1 MKVDLDPA
9 DCLGPTFF
17 INSDHASVVECLAKL
32 DVGKLSAREKAV
44 RIFEFVRDKIEYEFR
59 AKLEREKYVASG
71 ILRDR
76 RGFCVQKAVVQC
88 ALGRA
93 AGIPTALVMVSL
105 RDHTLPRRIVEAM
118 RTDTLNY
125 HGLGAFYLEGRWLRA
140 DATLSPALVKRK
152 GYRLVEFDGRE
163 EAIFSP
169 TTLAGKPHGE
179 YVRWIGAYA
188 DLPIDD
194 MLADFHRFW
203 QTADMEALQRA
214 RF

>member
-1 MKVDLDPA
+1 MEVDLDPA
-9 DCLGPTFF
+9 DCVRPTFF
-17 INSDHASVVECLAKL
+17 INSDHVSVVECLAKL
-32 DVGKLSAREKAV
+32 NVGKLSAREKAV

-71 ILRDR
+71 ILRDG
-76 RGFCVQKAVVQC
+76 RGFCVQKAIVQC

-93 AGIPTALVMVSL
+93 AGVPTALVMVSL

-125 HGLGAFYLEGRWLRA
+125 HGLGAFYVDGRWLRA

-152 GYRLVEFDGRE
+152 GYRLVEFNGYE
-163 EAIFSP
+163 EALFSSA
-169 TTLAGKPHGE
+169 TLAGKPHGE
-179 YVRWIGAYA
+179 YVRFIGAYA
-188 DLPIDD
+188 DLPVDE
-194 MLADFHRFW
+194 MLADFHHFW
-203 QTADMEALQRA
+203 RTADIEALYRA